1 MKAEL
6 QLDDSLVSEAMAV
19 SGCCSAQEVVETGV
33 RLLVR
38 MKSQEQLLALRGELP
53 WEGNLDEMRRDDDAR

>member
-1 MKAEL
+1 MRTEL

-19 SGCCSAQEVVETGV
+19 SGCRSLQEVVETGM

-38 MKSQEQLLALRGELP
+38 MKSQEGLLALRGELP